1 MNIQEC
7 RKELAIFQEAVKEY
21 RSLLLESRNPSIP
34 KIEKNQGVISERRS
48 QLNRMYGQLEAYII
62 KLGKNPKMNDGV
74 WNIIYSPYSNAFTN
88 DILLRVGPS
97 VDAIINDLDYIFGRL
112 DSMSEEDF
120 SELFISEEK
129 ESVKEVPI
137 TSQKTAEQPLKQIE
151 ETIELAKQNVLKGE
165 ELSELLEVLKK
176 YKPSQDVS
184 EIPRRKLEKIQQEP
198 NTVWQDENGY
208 TQSGESML
216 HPWREIFAEISS
228 LESPSSQ
235 RYFPSGSRDEILGY
249 LKTLIPAG
257 KVLKIYDNFLGEDI
271 LKLLEH
277 ASPNAEVYLLGR
289 DLDSKFLTKLPAFST
304 YFECNIQVKKTSGE
318 SHARFYIID
327 DNVFNVDVSL
337 KGGSAD
343 KATIISP
350 VVKEEAEKIM
360 KDYEKWWGS
369 ASDIS

>member
-7 RKELAIFQEAVKEY
+7 RKELVLFQEAVKEY

-48 QLNRMYGQLEAYII
+48 QLNRMYGQLETYII
-62 KLGKNPKMNDGV
+62 KLGKNPKMTDGA

-97 VDAIINDLDYIFGRL
+97 VDTIINDLDYIFGRL

-120 SELFISEEK
+120 SELFRSEK
-129 ESVKEVPI
+129 EIVKEVPI
-137 TSQKTAEQPLKQIE
+137 TSQETAEQLLKQIE
-151 ETIELAKQNVLKGE
+151 GTIELAEQNVLKGE
-165 ELSELLEVLKK
+165 ELSALLEVLKK
-176 YKPSQDVS
+176 YEPSQDVS

-198 NTVWQDENGY
+198 NTVWADEEGY
-208 TQSGESML
+208 TQSGKSML
-216 HPWREIFAEISS
+216 HPWREVFAEISS

-235 RYFPSGSRDEILGY
+235 RYFPLGSRDEVFAY
-249 LKTLIPAG
+249 LKTLIPSG
-257 KVLKIYDNFLGEDI
+257 QVLKIYDNFLGEEI

-277 ASPNAEVYLLGR
+277 VSPNAEVYLLGR
-289 DLDSKFLTKLPAFST
+289 DLDSKFRTKLPAFST

-318 SHARFYIID
+318 LHARFYIID

-337 KGGSAD
+337 RGGAAD

-360 KDYEKWWGS
+360 KDYEKWWSS
-369 ASDIS
+369 ASDV